1 MRLADANLT
10 EDYPFILLMI
20 GMFFGYMGVYIT
32 FCYIEIYALTI
43 CNMSP
48 NLAPYILTIT
58 NSGAFFGRL
67 LPNYLADHYMG
78 PMNAHISFATAATIL
93 AYCWIAV
100 KDTPGLLAFSVLD
113 GFFSGTFVTLGGP
126 IVFALTADADT
137 IGTRFGMLTGVC
149 GVALLIGNPI
159 AGAILDHGSWLA
171 LQLWAAS
178 LLLAA
183 ALFIACARIA
193 KYGAD
198 LRMKV

>member
-1 MRLADANLT
+1 MRLADKNLT
-10 EDYPFILLMI
+10 KDYPFILLLI
-20 GMFFGYMGVYIT
+20 GMFFGYMGIYIT
-32 FCYIEIYALTI
+32 FCYIEIYALGV

-48 NLAPYILTIT
+48 DLAPYILTIT

-67 LPNYLADHYMG
+67 LPNYLSDHYIG
-78 PMNAHISFATAATIL
+78 PLNAHTSFATAATVL
-93 AYCWIAV
+93 AYCWVAI

-126 IVFALTADADT
+126 IVFSLTTDADT

-183 ALFIACARIA
+183 ALFIAWARFVR
-193 KYGAD
+193 YGAD